1 MTSIKLT
8 DQAFALY
15 RRILD
20 VEGMS
25 DFPSQKAKR
34 LRNLADR
41 AFDRYT
47 RRKIAYERS
56 ISFLDK

>member
-1 MTSIKLT
+1 MTLKELT
-8 DQAFALY
+8 EQAFALY

-25 DFPSQKAKR
+25 DFSSHRANR
-34 LRNLADR
+34 LRHLADR

-47 RRKIAYERS
+47 RRKNAYERFINS
-56 ISFLDK
+56 

>member
-1 MTSIKLT
+1 MTSIELIE
-8 DQAFALY
+8 QAFTLY

-25 DFPSQKAKR
+25 DFSSLKAKR
-34 LRNLADR
+34 LRNLADK

-47 RRKIAYERS
+47 RRKIAYERL
-56 ISFLDK
+56 ISF